1 MAVMSVYH
9 PDIIEYIEA
18 KSKDENRLKH
28 FNLSVMVDDDF
39 MKDKIE
45 QDKLLFEDIDKA
57 ISEIYKDVIYEVNYN
72 TINFNT
78 VMNIVSPK
86 LLSNENILKL
96 CSEYSEK
103 YHIEFENTNNKQI
116 INIHLKNLGSF
127 NGV

>member
-1 MAVMSVYH
+1 MI
-9 PDIIEYIEA
+9 D
-18 KSKDENRLKH
+18 K
-28 FNLSVMVDDDF
+28 VDDDF

-57 ISEIYKDVIYEVNYN
+57 ISEIYKDVIYEVNYI

-103 YHIEFENTNNKQI
+103 YHIEFENTKNKQI
-116 INIHLKNLGSF
+116 INIHFKNLGSF